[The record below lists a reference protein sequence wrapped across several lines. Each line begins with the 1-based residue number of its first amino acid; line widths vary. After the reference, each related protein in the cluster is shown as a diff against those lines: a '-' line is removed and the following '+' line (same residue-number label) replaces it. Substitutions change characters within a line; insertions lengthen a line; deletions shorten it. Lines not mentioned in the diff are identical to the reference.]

1 MKYAKLKSF
10 RSLVLLASASSI
22 SHLLSSQR
30 HIVHL
35 QTSHHTPEAP
45 LAACPRAHPCWII
58 CIQVHETHM
67 HEVLLLAIH
76 PKVGVASAVVV
87 RQTDEVPFSW
97 VDFRA
102 SQRLAQL
109 SSWPTPDAPGQL
121 ARSEEDQLRAP
132 HIFPVLENR
141 PRLLGVHPCKDRQ
154 WLYGI
159 HLLISGKFNVAVGC
173 SQEGHRRAGLQ
184 VWAGGWDHVAQVA
197 YDVSVYHFWWSC
209 AIAEREQC
217 DRWNRT

>member
-58 CIQVHETHM
+58 CIQVHESHM

-76 PKVGVASAVVV
+76 PKVSVASAVVL
-87 RQTDEVPFSW
+87 RQAVNQLINWSINQWSKVSPYCGYAYVHTYT
-97 VDFRA
+97 
-102 SQRLAQL
+102 QL
-109 SSWPTPDAPGQL
+109 SKFVCARCGSCQLAAAVWNLRFCFSPPYPTLSWPEYPFAWVIL
-121 ARSEEDQLRAP
+121 WLNSIRSCNSHQ
-132 HIFPVLENR
+132 
-141 PRLLGVHPCKDRQ
+141 
-154 WLYGI
+154 
-159 HLLISGKFNVAVGC
+159 
-173 SQEGHRRAGLQ
+173 
-184 VWAGGWDHVAQVA
+184 
-197 YDVSVYHFWWSC
+197 
-209 AIAEREQC
+209 
-217 DRWNRT
+217 